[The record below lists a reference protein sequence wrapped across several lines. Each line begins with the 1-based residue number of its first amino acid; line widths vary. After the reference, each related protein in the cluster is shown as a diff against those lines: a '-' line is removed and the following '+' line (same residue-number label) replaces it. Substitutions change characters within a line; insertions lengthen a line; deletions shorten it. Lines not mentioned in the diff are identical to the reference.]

1 MSARVVL
8 LWLVVTTPGL
18 VQCRLGLLLVVV
30 MVVVVWG

>member
-18 VQCRLGLLLVVV
+18 DLLLLVV